1 MSLLIGV
8 AAALLTLHL
17 LTIALVLWRLSRPG
31 PTLPPAQAG
40 AEQADQAPTEGA
52 GAEGARDD
60 AAGAGDARADGAVGG
75 AAHAV
80 GNRTQ
85 GGRAADDPPQPGR
98 TPATPQQMPPASPHP
113 ITGPTATTPAALTP
127 ANAIPAGAAPATA
140 PPARTAAP
148 HPVPARPHAG
158 SDAASGT
165 TDPAPQTPPGVTLL
179 RPVCGLEYG
188 LAQTLESGFR
198 QDVPGLTLIHCI
210 DDPGDPALP
219 LLRRLMARYP
229 QVRAQLLI
237 GRDHLSGNPKLNN
250 LVKGWAAAPAG
261 WVVMADSNLLLPS
274 DYLRQVLAYRGPGV
288 GMVSSPASGTDAQ
301 GLWAR
306 VEAGFLN
313 SYQARWQLAA
323 DSLGLG
329 FAQGKTLAFARDWLN
344 ARGGLAALAPEMAED
359 VAATKT
365 VRAAG
370 LRVAVTRRPFAQ
382 PLGRR
387 AAGAVWQR
395 QARWARLR
403 RDGFAGL
410 YLLEPLTGPLLPGLA
425 LAVAAPGLLP
435 GFALAWYGA
444 EWLLA
449 RRAGWPAGAG
459 DVLAWGLRDALLL
472 PLWLTGWRGGAPVWR
487 GNAVGQGAARGD
499 APQTHAPQT
508 HAAQTHA
515 AQIDTEQTVA
525 PQTAPEQAA
534 SRGARPTPHH
544 PPVQALHTPLD
555 QATKAPDGK
564 GSA

>member
-1 MSLLIGV
+1 MSLLIGF
-8 AAALLTLHL
+8 AAALLALHL

-40 AEQADQAPTEGA
+40 AEQADQALTEGAPTEGA
-52 GAEGARDD
+52 GAGGARDY
-60 AAGAGDARADGAVGG
+60 AAGAGDARADGAVAG

-80 GNRTQ
+80 GNQTQ
-85 GGRAADDPPQPGR
+85 GDRPADAPPQPGR
-98 TPATPQQMPPASPHP
+98 APATPQQMPPASPHP
-113 ITGPTATTPAALTP
+113 IAGPSATTPAALTP

-148 HPVPARPHAG
+148 YPVPARPHAG
-158 SDAASGT
+158 PDAASGT

-198 QDVPGLTLIHCI
+198 QDIPGLTLIHCI

-237 GRDHLSGNPKLNN
+237 GRGHISGNPKLNN

-261 WVVMADSNLLLPS
+261 WVVMADSNLLLPP
-274 DYLRQVLAYRGPGV
+274 DYLRQVLAHRGPGV
-288 GMVSSPASGTDAQ
+288 GMVSSPAFGTDAQ

-410 YLLEPLTGPLLPGLA
+410 YLLEPLTGPVLPGLA

-449 RRAGWPAGAG
+449 QRAGWPGGAG

-487 GNAVGQGAARGD
+487 GNAVGQGAAQGD
-499 APQTHAPQT
+499 TPQT
-508 HAAQTHA
+508 HAAQTDA
-515 AQIDTEQTVA
+515 ARTDTEQTVA
-525 PQTAPEQAA
+525 PQNDPEQAA
-534 SRGARPTPHH
+534 GRGTRLTRHH
-544 PPVQALHTPLD
+544 PRVQAR
-555 QATKAPDGK
+555 KAPDGK